1 MGRGSDLR
9 LAEKGSTFPCMK
21 DLHWDPVDHLMRH
34 LWKIKE
40 ERNGKGR
47 DSFSLLMFV
56 VVDI

>member
-1 MGRGSDLR
+1 
-9 LAEKGSTFPCMK
+9 MK
-21 DLHWDPVDHLMRH
+21 DFYWDPVIHLMRH

-47 DSFSLLMFV
+47 DSFPLLMLV